1 MKLISTLLACA
12 IFCCAEAADTTRY
25 VIMFAGNAAG
35 THLVWSN
42 SATDFGFFYEFND
55 RGRGP
60 RLTAR
65 ATLNSD
71 NHLIRY
77 EVKGY
82 DYFKAPVNEVFEVK
96 DGMASWSNAIEKG
109 QKTFEGNPIYAP
121 LDGTPAEMQLVLKA
135 LQKHP
140 QHQAALLPSGSIK
153 AVHIKNHTSKLE
165 GIPVELE
172 LWAFNGSGGPPNYG
186 WFTPKKNFFATVSN
200 WVSIVEVGYESL
212 VAELKQVQDVAE
224 HDYFVTLAKT
234 LTQKQSHP
242 ILIENV
248 TIFDAVTGK
257 NKSGQSVLINNGVI
271 EKTGKSKKVKAPSNA
286 RVISGAGK
294 TLLPGLWDNHT
305 HFDVTQGLYHLAA
318 GVTNIK
324 DMANAPDLPEVKAKV
339 DRDELLGPDISV
351 MSGFIDFAG
360 PFAGP
365 GKTVKTLD
373 EGLQAVKYYA
383 DRGYQQIKLYSSIP
397 PEWVKPLADEAHK
410 LGMKTVG
417 HVPSFMTADRAVRDG
432 YDEIIHMNMVLLNF
446 LGDTLDTRSMG
457 RFTKVGERAGKIDLG
472 SQAVKDFIKLLQE
485 KKIVVDP
492 TVAIFEN
499 MFTDVPGK
507 TDARFETS
515 MSWLPVVVARN
526 AKRGGLPM
534 MKGNEA
540 AYRASFDK
548 MLNMVKV
555 LRDNKIPFVPGTDD
569 FPGFTLHREL
579 ELYAKAGVPNAEVL
593 KAATLTSAQ
602 VAKLDKEFGSIEV
615 GKRANLILVDGD
627 PVRNISDVRQVV
639 LTMKH
644 GNLYDPKALYQS
656 YGFGFWKQ

>member
-1 MKLISTLLACA
+1 MKPILTLLFCA
-12 IFCCAEAADTTRY
+12 ILYCAEAADTTRY
-25 VIMFAGNAAG
+25 VVLFAGNPAG
-35 THLVWSN
+35 THLIWSN
-42 SATDFGFFYEFND
+42 AANDYGFFYEFND

-60 RLTAR
+60 RLTAK
-65 ATLNSD
+65 AILNSD
-71 NHLIRY
+71 NHLVSY

-82 DYFKAPVNEVFEVK
+82 DYFKATVNERFEVE
-96 DGMASWSNAIEKG
+96 GGNARWSNAIEQG
-109 QKTFEGNPIYAP
+109 QKGFEGNPIYAP
-121 LDGTPAEMQLVLKA
+121 LDRTPGEIQLVLRA
-135 LQKHP
+135 LQKAPH
-140 QHQAALLPSGSIK
+140 HQAAILPSGEIK
-153 AVHIKNHTSKLE
+153 AVHVKNHTGKLE

-172 LWAFNGSGGPPNYG
+172 LWSFSGSGGPPEYA

-200 WVSIVEVGYESL
+200 WASIIEVGYESL
-212 VAELKQVQDVAE
+212 VNELKDVQDVAE
-224 HDYFVTLAKT
+224 HDYFVTLSKS
-234 LTQKQSHP
+234 LTQKQVNP
-242 ILIENV
+242 VFIENV
-248 TIFDAVTGK
+248 TVFDAVTGK
-257 NKSGQSVLINNGVI
+257 NKTGQSVLINNGVI
-271 EKTGKSKKVKAPSNA
+271 EKIGKSKKVKAPANA
-286 RVISGAGK
+286 KVISGEGK

-360 PFAGP
+360 PYAGP
-365 GKTVKTLD
+365 GMTVKTVE
-373 EGLQAVKYYA
+373 EGLKAVKYYG

-417 HVPSFMTADRAVRDG
+417 HIPSFMTADRAVSDG

-457 RFTKVGERAGKIDLG
+457 RFTKVGERAGKIDLN
-472 SQAVKDFIKLLQE
+472 SEAVKTFITLLQE
-485 KKIVVDP
+485 KKTVIDP

-507 TDARFETS
+507 TDARFEKTIG
-515 MSWLPVVVARN
+515 WLPVVVARN

-534 MKGNEA
+534 VKGNEA
-540 AYRASFDK
+540 AYQASFNN
-548 MLNMVKV
+548 MLKMVKV
-555 LRDNKIPFVPGTDD
+555 LHDNKIPFVPGTDD

-579 ELYAKAGVPNAEVL
+579 ELYAQAGVPNAEVL
-593 KAATLTSAQ
+593 KAATLTSAR
-602 VAKLDKEFGSIEV
+602 VAKRDKEFGSVEQ
-615 GKRANLILVDGD
+615 GKKANLILVEGD
-627 PVRNISDVRQVV
+627 PLKNLSDVRRVV

-644 GNLYDPKALYQS
+644 GNIYDPKAMYQA
-656 YGFGFWKQ
+656 YGFGFWK